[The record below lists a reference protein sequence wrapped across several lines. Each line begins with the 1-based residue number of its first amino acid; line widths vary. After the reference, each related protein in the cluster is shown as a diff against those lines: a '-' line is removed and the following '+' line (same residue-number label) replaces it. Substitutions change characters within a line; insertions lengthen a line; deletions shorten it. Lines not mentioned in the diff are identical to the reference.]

1 MLLVIKHIVQYE
13 TELCFKNIYVLT
25 RRTCAKQMLGGY
37 ICIVS
42 KLFTVITYYFTIRK
56 KNHKNMLSIV
66 QISKDKVFT
75 LTKPSYILSQ
85 ICLIF
90 YQLL

>member
-25 RRTCAKQMLGGY
+25 RRTCAKQMLGDY
-37 ICIVS
+37 VCIVS

-56 KNHKNMLSIV
+56 KK
-66 QISKDKVFT
+66 
-75 LTKPSYILSQ
+75 SQ
-85 ICLIF
+85 KYAIHSADIKR
-90 YQLL
+90 

>member
-13 TELCFKNIYVLT
+13 TELSFKNIYVLT
-25 RRTCAKQMLGGY
+25 RKTCAKQMLGDY

-66 QISKDKVFT
+66 QISKGIYINKT
-75 LTKPSYILSQ
+75 LLHSFPHVPD
-85 ICLIF
+85 F
-90 YQLL
+90 YHLL